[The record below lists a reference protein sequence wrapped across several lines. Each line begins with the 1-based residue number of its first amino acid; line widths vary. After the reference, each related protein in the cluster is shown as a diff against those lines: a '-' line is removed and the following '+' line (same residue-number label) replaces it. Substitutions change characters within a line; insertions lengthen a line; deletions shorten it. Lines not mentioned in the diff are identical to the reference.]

1 MSISKIRVCD
11 CGHPASEH
19 LEGTGLGKGCSGDV
33 TIQNPGRPDIDAP
46 CSCEAFALWY
56 TDEMAALREQP
67 GNRLR
72 ALGEAP

>member
-19 LEGTGLGKGCSGDV
+19 LEGTGLGEGCSGDV
-33 TIQNPGRPDIDAP
+33 TIDNPDRAPTDAP

-56 TDEMAALREQP
+56 IDEQADRP
-67 GNRLR
+67 
-72 ALGEAP
+72 